1 MVVGWEMR
9 ILKVPIWCL
18 KADEAMKA
26 TKRSKRSMTRMA
38 EAAMRDAI
46 AKVIEDHR
54 RRRMPLSVWE
64 DGKVV
69 FIQPD
74 KLPPVESP
82 QTAVR
87 AAIASKAQK

>member
-1 MVVGWEMR
+1 
-9 ILKVPIWCL
+9 
-18 KADEAMKA
+18 MKRRR
-26 TKRSKRSMTRMA
+26 TDRMSLTQMA
-38 EAAMRDAI
+38 EAAMKDAI
-46 AKVIEDHR
+46 AGVIEDHR

-74 KLPPVESP
+74 KLPPVESL

-87 AAIASKAQK
+87 AAIASKARKWRRRI